1 MHNLLQLSC
10 THIRIWWS
18 RIGRWLNN
26 FLYNIY
32 INNPNV
38 LTGYT
43 GKMRTCLV
51 FSDVSNTTM
60 GQRLFFTNATYI
72 TRKTIGTAGVGQS
85 RRESLF
91 HSLITELT
99 ANNFIYFVAQIF
111 IANFI
116 FFVIDGDFKISF
128 IWTNWGWKCYVAN

>member
-1 MHNLLQLSC
+1 
-10 THIRIWWS
+10 
-18 RIGRWLNN
+18 
-26 FLYNIY
+26 
-32 INNPNV
+32 
-38 LTGYT
+38 
-43 GKMRTCLV
+43 MRTCLV
-51 FSDVSNTTM
+51 FSDDSNTTM
-60 GQRLFFTNATYI
+60 GQRLFFTNATYV

-91 HSLITELT
+91 HSLITKLT

-128 IWTNWGWKCYVAN
+128 IWTN